1 MADKMSEEQIYGEAK
16 KRVEEKRRFRTH
28 AIVYAVI
35 NAFLVLIWWLTGAGF
50 PWFVFPLGGWGI
62 GLLFHGLGVY
72 VLSGRQ
78 EDRRAIGRE
87 AEKIR
92 RSESRYPVEEG
103 EKAQQEEL
111 DEGEEEAKREKEEEE
126 EEAKRE
132 KEEEEGYLSSTCFA
146 SSAASEERASFFM
159 VASVGIPLSSQP
171 RLS

>member
-1 MADKMSEEQIYGEAK
+1 MTNKMSEGQIYEEAK
-16 KRVEEKRRFRTH
+16 KRVEEKKGFRTH
-28 AIVYAVI
+28 AIIYAVI
-35 NAFLVLIWWLTGAGF
+35 NAFLALIWWLTGGGF

-78 EDRRAIGRE
+78 EGRQAIERE

-111 DEGEEEAKREKEEEE
+111 DEEEEEAKREKEEEAEEAKREKEEEVEEAKREKEEEE
-126 EEAKRE
+126 EEARKN
-132 KEEEEGYLSSTCFA
+132 K
-146 SSAASEERASFFM
+146 SEQK
-159 VASVGIPLSSQP
+159 P
-171 RLS
+171 